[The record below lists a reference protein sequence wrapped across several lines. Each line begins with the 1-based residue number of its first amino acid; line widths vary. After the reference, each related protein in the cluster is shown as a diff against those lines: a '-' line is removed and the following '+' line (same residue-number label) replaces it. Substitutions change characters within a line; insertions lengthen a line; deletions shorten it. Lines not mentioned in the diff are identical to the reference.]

1 MKLSKPSSQRGQA
14 LVMIALTAIGLFAFA
29 ALAIDGSAI
38 FSDRR
43 HAQNAADTGVLQAA
57 LTKVRGGDWETAGL
71 DRAESNGYNDNGI
84 TNDVLF
90 YNPPISGPYQG
101 NAQYIQVRLRS
112 DVKLFF
118 ARIVGWKKFTNNVEA
133 VARAVPPTSSPM
145 FHGNAVVSLDPTDC
159 KAIMYQGNANTVVTG
174 SGIFVNSACPSAAF
188 FNNSGSAQLTAPC
201 LQSVGGIQAK
211 PGVLDIPTSCIQSGP
226 PNITA
231 YSYPPTNMVFPNIAC
246 SAGEHRAGDTLSP
259 GTYTS
264 GSHFPP
270 NGVTHLNGGAYCV
283 HNDFRVNG
291 GDTLIGNNVII
302 IMVEGDVIFNGGAK
316 IQLSGPPGP
325 QTVNNPYGGLFLYM
339 PMSNHGTITING
351 NSDSGFTGTILAPAA
366 DISID
371 GTGSAGLH
379 GQIIGYTV
387 DLAGTS
393 DTSIVYND
401 SENWDAPIPPQIELT
416 Q

>member
-1 MKLSKPSSQRGQA
+1 
-14 LVMIALTAIGLFAFA
+14 
-29 ALAIDGSAI
+29 
-38 FSDRR
+38 
-43 HAQNAADTGVLQAA
+43 
-57 LTKVRGGDWETAGL
+57 
-71 DRAESNGYNDNGI
+71 
-84 TNDVLF
+84 
-90 YNPPISGPYQG
+90 
-101 NAQYIQVRLRS
+101 
-112 DVKLFF
+112 
-118 ARIVGWKKFTNNVEA
+118 
-133 VARAVPPTSSPM
+133 
-145 FHGNAVVSLDPTDC
+145 
-159 KAIMYQGNANTVVTG
+159 
-174 SGIFVNSACPSAAF
+174 
-188 FNNSGSAQLTAPC
+188 
-201 LQSVGGIQAK
+201 
-211 PGVLDIPTSCIQSGP
+211 
-226 PNITA
+226 
-231 YSYPPTNMVFPNIAC
+231 MVFPNIVC

-366 DISID
+366 DVSID